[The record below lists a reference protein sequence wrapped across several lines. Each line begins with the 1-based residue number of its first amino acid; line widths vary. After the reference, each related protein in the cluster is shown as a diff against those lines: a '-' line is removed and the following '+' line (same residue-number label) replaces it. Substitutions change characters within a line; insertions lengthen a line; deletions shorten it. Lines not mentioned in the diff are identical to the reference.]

1 LRHPRHGW
9 YAQPPCSP
17 RDDRADRLTVTDREF
32 TEEATRTAA
41 AILELRERD
50 RR

>member
-1 LRHPRHGW
+1 
-9 YAQPPCSP
+9 
-17 RDDRADRLTVTDREF
+17 VTDREF